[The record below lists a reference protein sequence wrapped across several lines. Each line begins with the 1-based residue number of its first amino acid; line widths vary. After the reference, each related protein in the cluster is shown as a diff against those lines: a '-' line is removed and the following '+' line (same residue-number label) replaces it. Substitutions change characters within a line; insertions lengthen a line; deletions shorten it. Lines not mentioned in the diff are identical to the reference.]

1 MLLLIEKCVRVVCGV
16 VFGFVCFFFLILP
29 KFLASVMKCDQQ
41 FCRLPV
47 HCLGTHWNW
56 FHFFEYPIVLALQS
70 WMLKESR
77 SFFSVLSITLCIS
90 FMCPYIYLKPIK
102 PLQSLSICRSFH
114 ATNYF
119 YKLFLKLLFLCIIHH
134 SKGAADSSVF
144 ICMCSGSSF
153 LLGFSLCPPLLSGL
167 SAAAFLHC
175 TI

>member
-1 MLLLIEKCVRVVCGV
+1 
-16 VFGFVCFFFLILP
+16 
-29 KFLASVMKCDQQ
+29 MKRAQQ

-70 WMLKESR
+70 WMFKESQ
-77 SFFSVLSITLCIS
+77 SSFSVPFITLCTS
-90 FMCPYIYLKPIK
+90 FMCPYIYIKHIK

-134 SKGAADSSVF
+134 SKEAADSSVLM
-144 ICMCSGSSF
+144 CMCSGSSF
-153 LLGFSLCPPLLSGL
+153 LLSFSLWPPLLSEL
-167 SAAAFLHC
+167 RAAAFLHC
-175 TI
+175 AIESWWLQPL